1 MLVFD
6 IPLSSMHS
14 VSVNPEIVSLDLF
27 SGQWISSV
35 VDAVLVHEVT
45 FIDLSSICI
54 TIRVQ
59 FEAELHSALFLLF
72 VLERV
77 KDVQFVISVSFSA

>member
-14 VSVNPEIVSLDLF
+14 VSVIPEIVSLDLF
-27 SGQWISSV
+27 SGQWISCV
-35 VDAVLVHEVT
+35 VDAVLVHKVPFT
-45 FIDLSSICI
+45 DPSSICI

-59 FEAELHSALFLLF
+59 FEAELHSALSLLF